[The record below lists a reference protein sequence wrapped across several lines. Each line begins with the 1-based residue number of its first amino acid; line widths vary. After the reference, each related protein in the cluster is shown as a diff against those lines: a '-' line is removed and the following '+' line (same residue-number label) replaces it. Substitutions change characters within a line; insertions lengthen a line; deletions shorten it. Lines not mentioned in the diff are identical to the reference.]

1 MDTNHQ
7 ILECDFAFKCP
18 QQWDNLKLLDRP
30 DQRFCESCDREVF
43 FVRTRQQLAVYQKQG
58 HCIAADVDLP
68 EFGGSKGITIGGVA
82 PYPKAGA
89 SVIHVFGEQDDVD
102 DLMVVL
108 DQVQRNKGKSID
120 DRSIGC
126 GNES

>member
-1 MDTNHQ
+1 MDENNQ

-18 QQWDNLKLLDRP
+18 QQWDKLTRLDDP
-30 DQRFCESCDREVF
+30 DKRFCESGDREVS

-68 EFGGSKGITIGGVA
+68 EFGGVVKGITIGGILEKIGT
-82 PYPKAGA
+82 YRQDTTTLYL
-89 SVIHVFGEQDDVD
+89 FGEQDDVD

-108 DQVQRNKGKSID
+108 DQVQRNKG
-120 DRSIGC
+120 
-126 GNES
+126 

>member
-1 MDTNHQ
+1 MDQNNQ

-18 QQWDNLKLLDRP
+18 QQWDNLTPLDHP

-58 HCIAADVDLP
+58 HCIAADVNHPD
-68 EFGGSKGITIGGVA
+68 FGGVVKGITIGGIA

-89 SVIHVFGEQDDVD
+89 LNIHMFGEQGDVD

-108 DQVQRNKGKSID
+108 DQVQRNKGEV
-120 DRSIGC
+120 DRPG
-126 GNES
+126 